1 MRAYAKVFWSYA
13 WTIKS
18 INQADEWNT
27 LYKTNKKT
35 QKPSAVD
42 ATFASTQSA
51 SCSAAAADPGPL
63 GGATTV
69 GREDEEPAAESP
81 LDASSHVA
89 AAAPSAAAAAAAAR

>member
-1 MRAYAKVFWSYA
+1 MFWSYA
-13 WTIKS
+13 WTIKPTNG
-18 INQADEWNT
+18 IRCI
-27 LYKTNKKT
+27 TNKKT